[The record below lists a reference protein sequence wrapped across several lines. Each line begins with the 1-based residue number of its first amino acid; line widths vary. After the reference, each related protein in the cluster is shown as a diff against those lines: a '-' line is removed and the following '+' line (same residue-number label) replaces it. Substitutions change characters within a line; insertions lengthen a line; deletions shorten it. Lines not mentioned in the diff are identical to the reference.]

1 MGTAEIGQG
10 AIILAFLAAI
20 VSVVVAGIGAY
31 TSSRRLISI
40 TRISVISIA
49 AFYSLALATAVFAF
63 LTRDYSL
70 RIVSAHVDSNLP
82 ASYAL
87 SALYADKA
95 GSMLLWGWLISL
107 FSALIAFRKH
117 EYDNSIL
124 PHMLCI
130 LAAIQVFFLA
140 MVTFV
145 GNVFEQNPTPVTE
158 GIGLNPWLQNIAML
172 VHPPVLYISFAA
184 VSVVFA
190 MIIASL
196 ITRTPDD
203 QWVRWVRRW
212 TLFGWCTLG
221 IGNLIGMWWSYNE
234 LGWGGYWAWDPVENA
249 GLMPWFLITAFIHSI
264 SVQRQRNRLRR
275 WSLVLAIFT
284 FEFTLLIPFITHGGI
299 ESPLHGFIH
308 SYFPPYIL
316 AAILITLAGSLG
328 LLYIRRK
335 DLQRDERSFSLVSR
349 EGAFLATNII
359 LVLLTVVVLIG
370 TVLPR
375 IVELF
380 SGTRIAIDRSFYDR
394 VAGPIMLVL
403 VFFMGVCPLL
413 GWAKTSWKSAKSSFL
428 FSLLAALLVAVVV
441 LIVGGGKWYVISA
454 IVCCFPFFVILLEW
468 FRGARARHQ
477 GRKENY
483 FRASLALLDSNR
495 PKYGGFLVHIG
506 IILIALGI
514 VVSSF
519 YSVEKVSTLDIGQS
533 MKVGDYDLTYD
544 ELLLKQDNVKIST
557 IATISM
563 SKQGRLIGEVYPEN
577 NYWFYYSPILN
588 ETFREVAVRT
598 TPAEDVFVY
607 LWWTSFDQQDKSAT
621 IIAMVNPL
629 VVWIWAG
636 GGFLLLGGAIA
647 FSHQDK
653 RESQHKDRR

>member
-10 AIILAFLAAI
+10 AVILAFLAAI

-40 TRISVISIA
+40 TRISVITTA
-49 AFYSLALATAVFAF
+49 ALYSLALATAVFAF

-70 RIVSAHVDSNLP
+70 KIVSAHVDSSLP

-95 GSMLLWGWLISL
+95 GSILLWGWLISV

-117 EYDNSIL
+117 EYDKSIL

-130 LAAIQVFFLA
+130 LAAIQLFFLA

-145 GNVFEQNPTPVTE
+145 ADIFEKNPAPVTE
-158 GIGLNPWLQNIAML
+158 GFGLNPLLQNVAML

-190 MIIASL
+190 IVIAAL
-196 ITRTPDD
+196 ITRTPSA
-203 QWVRWVRRW
+203 QWVRWLRRW
-212 TLFGWCTLG
+212 TLFGWCALG
-221 IGNLIGMWWSYNE
+221 MGNLIGMWWSYNE

-249 GLMPWFLITAFIHSI
+249 GLMPWLLITAFVHSI
-264 SVQRQRNRLRR
+264 SVQRQRNHLQR

-299 ESPLHGFIH
+299 ESPLHGFYGSH
-308 SYFPPYIL
+308 FPPYIL
-316 AAILITLAGSLG
+316 AVILITLAGSLV
-328 LLYIRRK
+328 LLYARRK
-335 DLQRDERSFSLVSR
+335 DLQRDDRSFSLISR
-349 EGAFLATNII
+349 EGAFLVTNVI
-359 LVLLTVVVLIG
+359 LVLLTAVVLVG

-380 SGTRIAIDRSFYDR
+380 GGTKIAIERNFYDGI
-394 VAGPIMLVL
+394 AGPIMLLL

-413 GWAKTSWKSAKSSFL
+413 GWARTSWKSVRSSILFSFL
-428 FSLLAALLVAVVV
+428 ATLLIIVVV

-468 FRGARARHQ
+468 FRGAKGRHQ
-477 GRKENY
+477 RRKENY
-483 FRASLALLDSNR
+483 LRASLALLNSNR
-495 PKYGGFLVHIG
+495 PRYGGFLVHIG

-519 YSVEKVSTLDIGQS
+519 YSLGNTATLDIGQS
-533 MKVGDYDLTYD
+533 MTVGEYDLTYD
-544 ELLLKQDNVKIST
+544 ELLLKQDSAKVSAV
-557 IATISM
+557 ATMSM
-563 SKQGRLIGEVYPEN
+563 SRRGRLIGDLYPER
-577 NYWFYYSPILN
+577 NYWFSYDD
-588 ETFREVAVRT
+588 FFAEVAVRT
-598 TPAEDVFVY
+598 TPAEDVFVS
-607 LWWTSFDQQDKSAT
+607 LVWNSFDQQDKSVT
-621 IIAMVNPL
+621 IRAVLNPL
-629 VVWIWAG
+629 VVWIWIG
-636 GGFLLLGGAIA
+636 GGFLLLGGVIA
-647 FSHQDK
+647 FSHQD
-653 RESQHKDRR
+653 RGEFQRKDRL